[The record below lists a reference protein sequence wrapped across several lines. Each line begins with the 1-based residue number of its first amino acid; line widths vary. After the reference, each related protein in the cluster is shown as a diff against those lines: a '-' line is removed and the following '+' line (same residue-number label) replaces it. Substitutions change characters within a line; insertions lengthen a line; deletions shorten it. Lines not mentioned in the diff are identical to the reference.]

1 MITYTSGDL
10 LKSDTEALVN
20 TVNCEGFMGKGI
32 AYQFKLQFPDNNKD
46 YIKACQTGN
55 LKIGKLHYTVEQ
67 GKIIINFPTKDKWR
81 AKSKITYIEKGLD
94 ALVDLIEQLNIKS
107 ISIPPLGSGN
117 GGLVWGEVKPLIERK
132 LESVALKTDVFI
144 YEPSQNY
151 ISRPTNEP
159 KLSVSAL
166 VLMEIKNHL
175 QKFNN
180 LRLQKAAF
188 MVDILSKNK
197 YFKFQKHLYGP
208 YDNSITI
215 ISRNIKAFQLYH
227 NVKDTEE
234 AKSIL
239 YNKIVSENVVSR
251 YTILLPLII
260 RACTFI
266 NSIETD
272 HELECLITILFL
284 IDEDDTL
291 LEEDIVNKYLAW
303 SDDKADRFSKQEIRQ
318 GVETLLQANV
328 IEKKLVGYTI
338 LKDETTSN

>member
-10 LKSDTEALVN
+10 LKSHTEALVN
-20 TVNCEGFMGKGI
+20 TVNCEGYMGKGI

-46 YIKACQTGN
+46 YIKACQSGN

-81 AKSKITYIEKGLD
+81 AKSKISYIEMGLD
-94 ALVDLIEQLNIKS
+94 ALVDLIKQLNIKS

-117 GGLVWGEVKPLIERK
+117 GGLVWGDVKPLIERK
-132 LESVALKTDVFI
+132 LEIVAPYTEVYI

-151 ISRPTNEP
+151 VSRPTTEP
-159 KLSVSAL
+159 KLSASAL

-175 QKFNN
+175 QQFNK

-188 MVDILSKNK
+188 MVDIFSNNK

-215 ISRNIKAFQLYH
+215 ISRNIKAFQMYH
-227 NVKDTEE
+227 SVRDTEE

-239 YNKIVSENVVSR
+239 YNKIVSENVASR
-251 YTILLPLII
+251 YAVLMPIII

-266 NSIETD
+266 NSIKTD
-272 HELECLITILFL
+272 HELECLTTILF
-284 IDEDDTL
+284 
-291 LEEDIVNKYLAW
+291 
-303 SDDKADRFSKQEIRQ
+303 
-318 GVETLLQANV
+318 
-328 IEKKLVGYTI
+328 
-338 LKDETTSN
+338 